1 MNCCYCQCLEMHGII
16 NNILMGQVIPQQ
28 AKSIPEQKSLL
39 SLICNEELAHL
50 TLALSNK
57 DAVIN
62 RIHNEG

>member
-1 MNCCYCQCLEMHGII
+1 MHGII